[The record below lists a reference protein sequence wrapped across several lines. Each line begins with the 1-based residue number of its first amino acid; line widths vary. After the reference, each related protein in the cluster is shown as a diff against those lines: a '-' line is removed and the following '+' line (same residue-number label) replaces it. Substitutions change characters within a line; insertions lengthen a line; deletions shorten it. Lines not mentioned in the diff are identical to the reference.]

1 MLTRSAIYARSS
13 PEFPLTID
21 QQIDRLR
28 AVADNRGWTV
38 ARVFTV
44 RPTSVRKGLDRRPG
58 EMSLLDAIRSGE
70 IDRVAIASM
79 CRIGRTL
86 ADLVSFLETCRSAG
100 VSLWVD
106 DQRIDT
112 ATSNGLDLFAVGEMM
127 AMHLR
132 QSRRGRILQG
142 LAAARALSI
151 RFGRPPITK
160 SKVERAKRELAN
172 GKGVREAARIA
183 GISPASVCRIKT
195 R

>member
-1 MLTRSAIYARSS
+1 
-13 PEFPLTID
+13 
-21 QQIDRLR
+21 
-28 AVADNRGWTV
+28 
-38 ARVFTV
+38 
-44 RPTSVRKGLDRRPG
+44 
-58 EMSLLDAIRSGE
+58 MSLLDAIRSGE